1 MCAALQGEAGGGPA
15 AAAAAAAAGGRR
27 SSSTPAGIKTA
38 QRWTQEEHDL
48 LLQVNNSPY
57 YAATFQQP
65 CHQQSRQQLTKSIA
79 ASKAVCIAR

>member
-1 MCAALQGEAGGGPA
+1 MLPGLVVLCYAVLLEHMHASCSTLWCCLLCAALQGEAGGPA

-48 LLQVNNSPY
+48 LLQVC
-57 YAATFQQP
+57 A
-65 CHQQSRQQLTKSIA
+65 LL
-79 ASKAVCIAR
+79 CIVE

>member
-1 MCAALQGEAGGGPA
+1 MPLCWSTCRQAVSNLPYCLVCAALQGEAGGGPAA

-48 LLQVNNSPY
+48 LLQV
-57 YAATFQQP
+57 
-65 CHQQSRQQLTKSIA
+65 RK
-79 ASKAVCIAR
+79 V